1 MGVSRWLT
9 VALCAVLAGRCAA
22 QCPNQCSGHGS
33 CGAGNACTCDAQYAF
48 AADCSLMSC
57 PKGTAWADKASAAN
71 TGHSM
76 QECSNQGL
84 CVRATG
90 ACACNPGQGFR
101 RYQSAFADT
110 RRRRRRRPTYQT
122 AAFYYCHTDASFSD
136 SRRRGVLGISF
147 RRRRNSRRRGKFTNV
162 NTRRL
167 EEEEGTFDELDEQA
181 KTSM

>member
-1 MGVSRWLT
+1 MGASHWLT
-9 VALCAVLAGRCAA
+9 AALCAVLAGRCAA

-71 TGHSM
+71 TGHSQ

-90 ACACNPGQGFR
+90 ACACNPGFTGRACSRMLCPNMCSGHGVCQT
-101 RYQSAFADT
+101 T
-110 RRRRRRRPTYQT
+110 RDMGLYDGPDMLVSGSSI
-122 AAFYYCHTDASFSD
+122 AGGD
-136 SRRRGVLGISF
+136 G
-147 RRRRNSRRRGKFTNV
+147 
-162 NTRRL
+162 
-167 EEEEGTFDELDEQA
+167 EGNEALDEAWRQHLMTQCPKQGSQRSKGLKPA
-181 KTSM
+181 E